1 MELIDLAD
9 KWKTLKKEDLI
20 CFFGILCL
28 FVTKC
33 DKYMGHSQKKFK
45 EFIESKF
52 REFI

>member
-1 MELIDLAD
+1 MFQVRKTVIDEILLKLMELIDLAD

-33 DKYMGHSQKKFK
+33 DKYMG
-45 EFIESKF
+45 
-52 REFI
+52 